1 MQGPNAS
8 DEEDAHIAA
17 INIIPLVDV
26 VLVLLI
32 IFMITAVFT
41 RESAMKLD
49 LPQGSSIHP
58 PQPPTEVTV
67 NVDSADNVTVNGH
80 PTDVSHLQ
88 ATIKEFEST
97 DPNRKTLLVL
107 RGDKSVVYGKIIPVL
122 DEIGQTGL
130 EMTLAV
136 KNPSGG

>member
-1 MQGPNAS
+1 
-8 DEEDAHIAA
+8 
-17 INIIPLVDV
+17 
-26 VLVLLI
+26 
-32 IFMITAVFT
+32 MITAVFT

-49 LPQGSSIHP
+49 LPKGSSVHP
-58 PQPPTEVTV
+58 VQPPTEVTV
-67 NVDSADNVTVNGH
+67 NVDQSDNITVNGH
-80 PTDVSHLQ
+80 PTDVTHLQ

-97 DPNRKTLLVL
+97 DPDRKTLLVL

-136 KNPSGG
+136 KNPG